1 VRLRGFA
8 AAVGLLAISF
18 AVFAEPSYRDD
29 LGRTVASVGTGK
41 RIVALSPFITEAVY
55 AAGAGAELVGVSEYS
70 DYPEPAK
77 RLPPVSG
84 ALGVEW
90 EKLAALK
97 PDLAFAWKDT
107 LRDNDLERFAQ
118 LRIPV
123 FVLSGRRLDDIPR
136 TLRAVAAMTGRPPP
150 AAAMSF
156 ELRMTK
162 VRVANAKKPRV
173 TVLLEIQHRPLMTIA
188 GPHFMNDALA
198 ACGADNVFANL
209 PGVAPEVSWEQLM
222 ARDPQAIVGAGAL
235 ENEKDFRDRWKDHP
249 TLRAVKTGAL
259 IYVNGDHFYRPTARL
274 AEGIESLCSKVD
286 EVRRSFSK

>member
-1 VRLRGFA
+1 MRLRGFA
-8 AAVGLLAISF
+8 AAVGLLAISV
-18 AVFAEPSYRDD
+18 AVLAQPSVRDD
-29 LGRTVASVGTGK
+29 LGRTIAPVGQGK
-41 RIVALSPFITEAVY
+41 RIVSLSPFITEAVY
-55 AAGAGAELVGVSEYS
+55 AAGAGLELVGVSEYS
-70 DYPEPAK
+70 DYPEAAK
-77 RLPPVSG
+77 KLPPVSG

-162 VRVANAKKPRV
+162 LRVASASKPRV
-173 TVLLEIQHRPLMTIA
+173 PVFLEIQHRPLMTIA
-188 GPHFMNDALA
+188 GSHFMNDALA
-198 ACGADNVFANL
+198 VCGAENVFAKL

-222 ARDPQAIVGAGAL
+222 ASDPRAIVGAGAP
-235 ENEKDFRDRWKDHP
+235 ENEKDFVARWKDHP

-259 IYVNGDHFYRPTARL
+259 VYVNGDHFYRPTVRIAD
-274 AEGIESLCSKVD
+274 GIESLCKGID
-286 EVRRSFSK
+286 RVRNQ

>member
-1 VRLRGFA
+1 MRLRGLAAAAALLAALSFA
-8 AAVGLLAISF
+8 AF
-18 AVFAEPSYRDD
+18 AGPASLRDD
-29 LGRTVASVGTGK
+29 LGRSLAPVGSGK

-70 DYPEPAK
+70 DYPEAAK

-123 FVLSGRRLDDIPR
+123 FVVSGRRLDDVPR
-136 TLRAVAAMTGRPPP
+136 LLRTVAAMTGRPPP
-150 AAAMSF
+150 PAAMSF
-156 ELRMTK
+156 ELRITK
-162 VRVANAKKPRV
+162 LRVANAAKPRV
-173 TVLLEIQHRPLMTIA
+173 PVLLEIQHRPLMTIA
-188 GPHFMNDALA
+188 GLHFMNDALA
-198 ACGADNVFANL
+198 ACGAQNVFADL

-222 ARDPQAIVGAGAL
+222 ARDPQAIVGAGAP
-235 ENEKDFRDRWKDHP
+235 ENEKDFVARWKDHP

-259 IYVNGDHFYRPTARL
+259 VYVNGDHFYRPTVRL
-274 AEGIESLCSKVD
+274 ADGIEALCRGIDRIRKN
-286 EVRRSFSK
+286 

>member
-1 VRLRGFA
+1 VRLRSFA
-8 AAVGLLAISF
+8 AAAALLAALSSS
-18 AVFAEPSYRDD
+18 VLAEPSALRDD
-29 LGRTVASVGTGK
+29 LGRSVAPVGTGK

-55 AAGAGAELVGVSEYS
+55 AAGAGSELVGASEYS
-70 DYPEPAK
+70 DYPEAAK

-123 FVLSGRRLDDIPR
+123 FVISGRRLDDVARVLR
-136 TLRAVAAMTGRPPP
+136 TVAAMTGRAPPP
-150 AAAMSF
+150 AAMAF
-156 ELRMTK
+156 ELRITK
-162 VRVANAKKPRV
+162 LRVANARKPRV
-173 TVLLEIQHRPLMTIA
+173 PVLLEIQHRPLMTIA

-198 ACGADNVFANL
+198 ACGADNAFASL

-222 ARDPQAIVGAGAL
+222 ARDPQAIVGAGAP

-249 TLRAVKTGAL
+249 TLRAVKSGAL
-259 IYVNGDHFYRPTARL
+259 IYVNGDHFYRPTVRL
-274 AEGIESLCSKVD
+274 ADGIESLCRGID
-286 EVRRSFSK
+286 QVRKN